1 MMSVNPNEWSL
12 SLTLLTSSLK
22 LIHTSKQKAQQDFL
36 INFIEPFL
44 HWHQAIYK
52 HCGSDMFHTEMFEPF

>member
-12 SLTLLTSSLK
+12 SLTPLTSSLK
-22 LIHTSKQKAQQDFL
+22 LIHSSKQTAQKDFL

-44 HWHQAIYK
+44 LWHIYK
-52 HCGSDMFHTEMFEPF
+52 HCGSDMFHTKMFEPF